1 MARPAGTPTPMPI
14 PTATWLLLGR
24 ALEEGVVTVAA
35 DEGESSDGVDDVDN
49 GNVEAGSADELVGRE
64 ALVVGVV
71 LVRGCSMVV
80 CIVTGPRP
88 KENKGRD
95 GVEQHP
101 EPSKP

>member
-1 MARPAGTPTPMPI
+1 
-14 PTATWLLLGR
+14 
-24 ALEEGVVTVAA
+24 
-35 DEGESSDGVDDVDN
+35 
-49 GNVEAGSADELVGRE
+49 
-64 ALVVGVV
+64 
-71 LVRGCSMVV
+71 MVV